1 MKMKTLK
8 NLRERLRMPSL
19 SGSSRGMTLIE
30 IIIVV
35 ALLAT
40 LMAILVTNIT
50 QKADQ
55 AREDQ
60 ARIGMA
66 SIGQG
71 LQLYKVHNNKYP
83 TTDQGLAAMTKDPG
97 DTKRWRG
104 PYIEPEKLKDPWGYD
119 YTYES
124 DGNTFK
130 ITCSNNNS
138 GKPISYP
145 EEEKPSDEPTK

>member
-1 MKMKTLK
+1 MKALA
-8 NLRERLRMPSL
+8 NLREKLHMPSL
-19 SGSSRGMTLIE
+19 SNSSRGMTLIE

-60 ARIGMA
+60 AKIGMA
-66 SIGQG
+66 SIGQA

-83 TTDQGLAAMTKDPG
+83 STEQGLGALTQDPG

-104 PYIEPEKLKDPWGYD
+104 PYIESEKLKDPWGND
-119 YTYES
+119 YSYES
-124 DGNTFK
+124 DGNVFK
-130 ITCSNNNS
+130 ITSAGSN
-138 GKPISYP
+138 GKAISYP
-145 EEEKPSDEPTK
+145 EEEKGSEEPAK